1 MRLLFDQP
9 LDLATTL
16 HSGQVFG
23 WRWEEGWW
31 NGVVEG
37 HLVLLR
43 RRRDGL
49 EYRTALR
56 PARALAPV
64 LWRFFRLDDD
74 LAAIQEELSSD
85 PLVAEAIGQH
95 PGLRLLRQDPWECL
109 TSFICST
116 HSNIPRI
123 AGIMERL
130 SVTYGRPVSMG
141 SLTRHGRPGPEA
153 LAEAGEARLRELGL
167 GYRARYLAGSA
178 AMVASGLIDLEVLR
192 HAPYA
197 EAHEALRALPGVG
210 EKVADCVL
218 LFSLDKLEAFP
229 IDRWV
234 RRAME
239 EWYLGDGKLS
249 YQAMEE
255 WAQGHFGPLAG
266 YAQQYLFYR
275 RREVG
280 RGESSA
286 KGNNTSRAAG

>member
-1 MRLLFDQP
+1 MRLAVGQP

-23 WRWEEGWW
+23 WRWEGGWW
-31 NGVVEG
+31 NGTVAG

-43 RRRDGL
+43 ERRDGL
-49 EYRTALR
+49 EYRTSLR
-56 PARALAPV
+56 PTKALAPV
-64 LWRFFRLDDD
+64 LCRFLRLDDD
-74 LAAIQEELSSD
+74 LPAIQKELGRD
-85 PLVAEAIGQH
+85 PLVAEAIGGH

-109 TSFICST
+109 TAFICST

-123 AGIMERL
+123 AGIVERL
-130 SVTYGRPVSMG
+130 SVTYGVPVSMG
-141 SLTRHGRPGPEA
+141 RLTRHARPGPEA

-178 AMVASGLIDLEVLR
+178 AMVASGQIDLEALR
-192 HAPYA
+192 EASYA
-197 EAHEALRALPGVG
+197 EAHEALRTLPGVG

-239 EWYLGDGKLS
+239 EWYLDGVQLS
-249 YQAMEE
+249 YQAMGV
-255 WAQGHFGPLAG
+255 WAQERFGPQAG
-266 YAQQYLFYR
+266 YAQQYLFYH

-280 RGESSA
+280 RGRP
-286 KGNNTSRAAG
+286 G

>member
-23 WRWEEGWW
+23 WRWEGGWW
-31 NGVVEG
+31 NGVVGG

-43 RRRDGL
+43 RRRYGL
-49 EYRTALR
+49 EYRTSLR
-56 PARALAPV
+56 PAGALAPA
-64 LWRFFRLDDD
+64 LWRFLRLDDD
-74 LAAIQEELSSD
+74 LPAIQEELGRD
-85 PLVAEAIGQH
+85 PLVAEAIAQH

-109 TSFICST
+109 TAFICST

-130 SVTYGRPVSMG
+130 SATYGEAVSMRG
-141 SLTRHGRPGPEA
+141 LTRHGRPGPEA
-153 LAEAGEARLRELGL
+153 LADAGEARLRELGL
-167 GYRARYLAGSA
+167 GYRARYLAASA
-178 AMVASGLIDLEVLR
+178 AMVASGQVDLESLR
-192 HAPYA
+192 DAPYA
-197 EAHEALRALPGVG
+197 EAHEALRMLPGVG

-239 EWYLGDGKLS
+239 EWYLGDVKLN
-249 YQAMEE
+249 YQAMET
-255 WAQGHFGPLAG
+255 WAQGRFGPMAG

-280 RGESSA
+280 RGESGA
-286 KGNNTSRAAG
+286 KGNASHTTG

>member
-1 MRLLFDQP
+1 MRLVFGQP

-31 NGVVEG
+31 NGTVGG

-43 RRRDGL
+43 RRRDGI
-49 EYRTALR
+49 EYRTSLR
-56 PARALAPV
+56 PARALGPV
-64 LWRFFRLDDD
+64 LWRFLRLEDD
-74 LAAIQEELSSD
+74 LTAIQEELGRD
-85 PLVAEAIGQH
+85 PLVAEAIASH

-109 TSFICST
+109 TAFICST

-130 SVTYGRPVSMG
+130 SVTYGAAVTMG
-141 SLTRHGRPGPEA
+141 GLTRHGRPGPEA

-178 AMVASGLIDLEVLR
+178 AMVASGQLDLEALR
-192 HAPYA
+192 DASYT
-197 EAHEALRALPGVG
+197 EAHEALRTLPGVG

-239 EWYLGDGKLS
+239 EWYLDGRKLS
-249 YQAMEE
+249 YQALED
-255 WAQGHFGPLAG
+255 WAQEHFGPLAG
-266 YAQQYLFYR
+266 YAQQYLFYH

-280 RGESSA
+280 RGRP
-286 KGNNTSRAAG
+286 G

>member
-23 WRWEEGWW
+23 WRWEKGWW
-31 NGVVEG
+31 NGVVG
-37 HLVLLR
+37 RHLVLLR
-43 RRRDGL
+43 RRSDGL
-49 EYRTALR
+49 EYRTSLR
-56 PARALAPV
+56 PAGALAPV

-74 LAAIQEELSSD
+74 LTAIQEELGRD
-85 PLVAEAIGQH
+85 PLVAEAIARH

-109 TSFICST
+109 TAFICST

-130 SVTYGRPVSMG
+130 SVTYGRAVTMRG
-141 SLTRHGRPGPEA
+141 LTRHGRPGPEA
-153 LAEAGEARLRELGL
+153 LAEAGEMRLRELGL

-178 AMVASGLIDLEVLR
+178 AKVASGDVDL
-192 HAPYA
+192 
-197 EAHEALRALPGVG
+197 EALRAAPYAQAQEALRTLPGVG

-234 RRAME
+234 RRVDGGVVPRRPQTQLPGHGR
-239 EWYLGDGKLS
+239 LGPGVLWP
-249 YQAMEE
+249 AGRLRPAVPVPPPPGG
-255 WAQGHFGPLAG
+255 WA
-266 YAQQYLFYR
+266 
-275 RREVG
+275 G
-280 RGESSA
+280 R
-286 KGNNTSRAAG
+286 TRPTPRATG